1 MDLNYWAIIVAAVV
15 VFILSGIWYT
25 VFGRQLAELHPAYAD
40 PGPPSAPD
48 FIVEVARNLV
58 LATVVA
64 ALSDLIGVD
73 GWTESALLGLVLWI
87 GFPVILLAGS
97 VYHEKVPSRL
107 ALIHA
112 GDWLLKLILIAIIV
126 GVWQ

>member
-15 VFILSGIWYT
+15 AFIPSGTWYT

-48 FIVEVARNLV
+48 FIVELARNLV

-64 ALSDLIGVD
+64 VLADLIGVD
-73 GWTESALLGLVLWI
+73 GWAESALLGLVLWI
-87 GFPVILLAGS
+87 GFPVVLLAGS

-107 ALIHA
+107 ALIHV
-112 GDWLLKLILIAIIV
+112 GDWLLKLIVISIIV